1 MGTFYS
7 GYFSYT
13 WDGSGTIWM
22 NIQWEDT
29 PVLYIVP

>member
-7 GYFSYT
+7 GYFSYA
-13 WDGSGTIWM
+13 WDGGETIWM

-29 PVLYIVP
+29 PVLYTVP